1 MGGMFLEGVGKIIS
15 KGGGRKEAEE

>member
-15 KGGGRKEAEE
+15 KGGGRKEADE